1 MTIKLSKIQN
11 KEKIDEDERV
21 EELKN
26 NEEKKEETVKNN
38 KSLIGKINNFL
49 LKFSRVSLKDKLFF
63 VQYLG
68 IMLRAGISLSIA
80 LKTLAIQTENKKFAR
95 IINDMSES
103 VEKGVSLTESL
114 RPHINVFGELFINM
128 VEAGELSGKLEDV
141 LNQLYVQLKKNHELI
156 SKVKGALTYPLVIVF
171 AMVGIGIFMM
181 IFIVPK
187 LTSMLLEFG
196 SELPL
201 PTKILITISDAL
213 VNNGLVSLIGF
224 VLFVLV
230 FIKILKTYKG
240 KFFFQAILLKMPIIS
255 PIIKKIN
262 LAKFS
267 RTVSSLLKTDI
278 MIIKTFE
285 ISANVLGNL
294 HYREAILM
302 MGEKIKKGSQ
312 INEVISLYPKL
323 FPPVVEQIVSV
334 GEQTGE
340 LDNILTELA
349 DFYEGE
355 VNKIMDNLPSIIEPI
370 LILALGV
377 GVGGMAVAIIMPMY
391 SMSAAI

>member
-1 MTIKLSKIQN
+1 MTINLSTIQN
-11 KEKIDEDERV
+11 KEKT
-21 EELKN
+21 
-26 NEEKKEETVKNN
+26 NEEEKSEESKNEDKKEKNKNEMGGVK
-38 KSLIGKINNFL
+38 KINNFL

-80 LKTLAIQTENKKFAR
+80 LKTLAIQTENKKFSKV
-95 IINDMSES
+95 INDMSES

-114 RPHINVFGELFINM
+114 RPHVKVFGELFVNM

-141 LNQLYVQLKKNHELI
+141 LAQLYIQLKKNHELI

-240 KFFFQAILLKMPIIS
+240 KFFFQAILLKLPIIS

-267 RTVSSLLKTDI
+267 RTISSLLKTDI